1 MGAAVRAVQPERS
14 AAGTAGA
21 AFSAPAARAPR
32 STYSTRS
39 THSTRR
45 SVRESHDHFFPHF
58 RAPKFRFSKQKS
70 TTSAKSSKTIFIFD
84 RTVRGGL
91 GRSTRK
97 IEVAAAQRAT
107 TGGWTYPSLELPASF
122 LRFAPT
128 PFHVC
133 QQRLRCLQFSRKL
146 CCDSVIL
153 K

>member
-1 MGAAVRAVQPERS
+1 MRCEIVDSNGAQVHRRQHPEGRQNGRIANPPS
-14 AAGTAGA
+14 
-21 AFSAPAARAPR
+21 
-32 STYSTRS
+32 
-39 THSTRR
+39 R

-70 TTSAKSSKTIFIFD
+70 TTSAKSRKTIFIFD